1 MILTGPRIEE
11 EVRAGRITID
21 PFDSFAV
28 GPNSVDLLLAPEIA
42 RYNRRRGT
50 PTQPLD
56 MRVATPT
63 TTEEI
68 GDDGYLLLP
77 GVLHLARTIEVIG
90 SDHYVPIVEGRSSVG
105 RLGLSVHVTAGFCD
119 TGFHGTITLEM
130 HVIEPLRVY
139 PRVPICQVYFLKPEG
154 TIRLYEG
161 RYQGQRAITAS
172 RMHRGLK

>member
-11 EVRAGRITID
+11 ECRAGRIVIE
-21 PFDSFAV
+21 PFDALAV
-28 GPNSVDLLLAPEIA
+28 GPNSVDLRLAPEIA
-42 RYNRRRGT
+42 TYKRGT
-50 PTQPLD
+50 PAKPLD
-56 MRVATPT
+56 MRRPT
-63 TTEEI
+63 DTTVESF
-68 GDDGYLLLP
+68 GDEGYLMLP

-130 HVIEPLRVY
+130 HVIEPLRIY
-139 PRVPICQVYFLKPEG
+139 PDVPICQVYFLKPEG
-154 TIRLYEG
+154 QIRLYEG
-161 RYQGQRAITAS
+161 RYQGQRLITAS